1 MTAATAALARRASP
15 GVRAALR
22 GQEPTEEQ
30 WDAITAPAG
39 PVHLI
44 AGAGSGKTA
53 VMAARIVHLVEHHG
67 IRPASILGLTF
78 TNKAAAE
85 LEERVRLALGSS
97 GGVEAG
103 TVSTYHAFAA
113 EVVQTFG
120 IRIGVEPDADL
131 LSDAQQYQILL
142 GILEQERFEHLQVRS
157 PGRVIAAALA
167 LASAC
172 ADHMVDPAAIT
183 NASAA
188 LVNRAEAGEDL
199 PRWLVDNARE
209 RTELGRLVERYRA
222 EKLRR
227 GRIDFG
233 DQVAR
238 AVELVEQFDE
248 IAAALR
254 ARYPHVLLDE
264 YQDTNVAQRRLM
276 QRLCPPGASI
286 MAVGDARQAIYAFR
300 GATMYN
306 LLSFAEHFP
315 RAGDPGAARSLSVNF
330 RSGRRIL
337 ELANAAIE
345 PIPAERRGGHPLVA
359 PPANGEGAVHAALLA
374 DQFGEAAFVAGRI
387 LAARRD
393 GLPSGE
399 VPAWREIAVLV
410 RSRRLLGPLR
420 EALEQ
425 HDIPVEVVGLSG
437 LLETPEIVDLVSMLR
452 VLDDP
457 GANVALTRLLL
468 GPRWRIGYRHIYRLT
483 KWCSRHNWRLRE
495 GMPGEDPDPGDVS
508 FALAE
513 ALDHLDEIDGLDA
526 EALIRLRAF
535 RAELRALRHHVE
547 GPLLDLVQAVLEHTG
562 VWAEIEASP
571 DRRAASARQNLATFL
586 DRVAAFAPV
595 EGEPS
600 LRAFLAYLDAVE
612 EAAEAVEAT
621 QPAPA
626 DSVKLMTVHQ
636 AKGLEFPMV
645 VVAGLAAGNGKDGT
659 PVHGIFPNVR
669 VDSPLNA
676 RGLPY
681 ELREDAAWLPRYRGN
696 YREFK
701 AALTERALED
711 ERRLFYVAA
720 TRAKQLLLLTAAWW
734 YQGSDRRPK
743 GPGPFWLEAA
753 AHPAVDVLERAP
765 EQPASPLADRL
776 AARRSWP
783 PAARR
788 PEEVAD
794 PLFAEGYAAAVTLAR
809 ERPEALVER
818 LGPGERDAF
827 EAALQA
833 QRHLVELARPPAPRV
848 RPPQTPRVLSV
859 TQVLTYARC
868 PRAFYWSVVRPLPGP
883 PKPAARLGTV
893 VHRLLERRTRALP
906 DLADVEPA
914 EWSPPTTADPGLVE
928 RAQRSFRRTRFAAM
942 PPPETEVGVVLR
954 SGPWVLRGRIDA
966 LYRTPEGVELV
977 DWKTGRVEQP
987 AGDGVDQLGLYALAL
1002 RELGALPGGRCRA
1015 TYCHLGGEAP
1025 VERARELDPAALDR
1039 QRAELEALLVR
1050 IGAGDWSGCGARD
1063 CEACARPR

>member
-1 MTAATAALARRASP
+1 VSTTIGWRASP
-15 GVRAALR
+15 GIRAALR

-30 WDAITAPAG
+30 WDALTAPAG
-39 PVHLI
+39 PVHLV

-53 VMAARIVHLVEHHG
+53 VMAARIVHLVERCG
-67 IRPASILGLTF
+67 VPPASVLGLTF

-97 GGVEAG
+97 GGAEAG
-103 TVSTYHAFAA
+103 TISTYHAFAA
-113 EVVQTFG
+113 EVVQSFG

-167 LASAC
+167 LAGAC

-183 NASAA
+183 HASAA
-188 LVNRAEAGEDL
+188 LVNRAEEGEDQ

-209 RTELGRLVERYRA
+209 RSELGRLVERYRA

-233 DQVAR
+233 DQVAK
-238 AVELVEQFDE
+238 AVELVERFDE

-254 ARYPHVLLDE
+254 ARYPQVLLDE

-276 QRLCPPGASI
+276 QRLCPPGSSI

-306 LLSFAEHFP
+306 LLAFPEHFP
-315 RAGDPGAARSLSVNF
+315 DAGAGAAGTARSLSVNF

-337 ELANAAIE
+337 ELANAVIE
-345 PIPAERRGGHPLVA
+345 PIPAERRGGRPLVA
-359 PPANGEGAVHAALLA
+359 LPANGAGAVRAALLP
-374 DQFGEAAFVAGRI
+374 DQFTEAEFIAGQV

-399 VPAWREIAVLV
+399 VPAWRDVAVLV
-410 RSRRLLGPLR
+410 RSKRLLGPLR
-420 EALEQ
+420 EVLEQ

-437 LLETPEIVDLVSMLR
+437 LLETPEVVDLVSMLR

-457 GANVALTRLLL
+457 GANVALARLLL
-468 GPRWRIGYRHIYRLT
+468 GPRWRIGPRHLYRLA

-495 GMPGEDPDPGDVS
+495 GMPGEDPDPGDVG

-513 ALDHLDEIDGLDA
+513 ALDHLEEVDGLDD
-526 EALIRLRAF
+526 EALARLQAF

-547 GPLLDLVQAVLEHTG
+547 GPLLDLVQAVLDRTG

-571 DRRAASARQNLATFL
+571 DRRAVSVRQNLATFL

-636 AKGLEFPMV
+636 AKGLEFPVV
-645 VVAGLAAGNGKDGT
+645 VVAGLAAGSGRDGT

-669 VDSPLNA
+669 IDSPLNA

-711 ERRLFYVAA
+711 ERRLFYVAV

-753 AHPAVDVLERAP
+753 GHPAVEVLVRAA
-765 EQPASPLADRL
+765 EQPTSPLADRL

-783 PAARR
+783 PPARR
-788 PEEVAD
+788 PEEAAD
-794 PLFAEGYAAAVTLAR
+794 PLFGEGYAAAVALAR
-809 ERPEALVER
+809 ERPQALAGR
-818 LGPGERDAF
+818 LAAGERDAF
-827 EAALQA
+827 ESALDA
-833 QRHLVELARPPAPRV
+833 QRHLVELAAPPALRA
-848 RPPQTPRVLSV
+848 RPPQPPRVLSV

-868 PRAFYWSVVRPLPGP
+868 PRAFYWSVVRPLPSP

-893 VHRLLERRTRALP
+893 VHRLLERRVRTLP
-906 DLADVEPA
+906 DLADVETA
-914 EWSPPTTADPGLVE
+914 EVPPPTADPGLVE
-928 RAQRSFRRTRFAAM
+928 RAQRNFHRTRFARM

-966 LYRTPEGVELV
+966 LYRTPDGVELV
-977 DWKTGRVEQP
+977 DWKTGPQEQP
-987 AGDGVDQLGLYALAL
+987 AGGGGVDQLGLYALAL
-1002 RELGALPGGRCRA
+1002 RGLGALPGDRCRV
-1015 TYCHLGGEAP
+1015 TYCHIGGDAP
-1025 VERARELDPAALDR
+1025 AERGRELDAAALDR
-1039 QRAELEALLVR
+1039 QQAALQSLLAR
-1050 IGAGDWSGCGARD
+1050 IECGDWTGCGERA
-1063 CEACARPR
+1063 CEGCGRPR